1 MKVERI
7 PLYAVDVTVLD
18 KEQIPIGIL
27 DDKLHIKLE
36 QFLESKFNFSSF
48 INISYNL
55 NEILISDNTLTSWT
69 EDIHKEFSN
78 IFPVILY
85 SVKLTDYFTSE
96 KQDYSVIYRYIP
108 KFVNQNYNAK
118 YSLDIRIILLKLN
131 EILNNRIKELENVKN
146 IHEEIS

>member
-7 PLYAVDVTVLD
+7 PLYTVDVTVLD

-108 KFVNQNYNAK
+108 KFVNQKYNAK

-131 EILNNRIKELENVKN
+131 EILNNRIKEVENVKN